1 MSKPRLPIPAD
12 FPILLKEIKSRIQQ
26 AQTRAMLSVNAELVQ
41 LYWDIGRMIA
51 ARQQQEGWGAAV
63 IPRLARE
70 LENEL
75 AEVKGFSE
83 RNIGRMIAFYR
94 EYPTPPDILP
104 QAAAKLPGKLILPP
118 PVAKLREAPNLPPP
132 VAKSLDSA
140 KPQPTDPSPD
150 SPLWSVPWAHHVVL
164 MEKVK
169 DLDQRLWYMQQTLAN
184 GWSRNILLAMIQS
197 EAHARQGQ
205 AITNFERLLPSPQS
219 DLVQQTLKDPYIFD
233 FLTLQE
239 PFHERE
245 LETNLLHQLE
255 RFLLELGQGFAFVG
269 RQYYLKVGDREF
281 YMDLLFYHLK
291 LRCFVVID
299 LKKGEFK
306 PEYAG
311 KMNFYLSVVDDQ
323 LRHEADAPSIG
334 LILCQDRNHIVA
346 EYALRGVDKPIGIS
360 EYELTRALPVN
371 LRSALPTVEEIEAEL
386 ADSASEQPPEL
397 SAPTKRKNAK
407 PSKPTKEPRV
417 IKCLKLILAEKG

>member
-1 MSKPRLPIPAD
+1 MSKTNLSIPAD
-12 FPILLKEIKSRIQQ
+12 FPILLKEIKNRIQQ
-26 AQTRAMLSVNAELVQ
+26 AQTRAILAVNAELVQ
-41 LYWDIGRMIA
+41 LYWDIGRIIA

-70 LENEL
+70 LANEL
-75 AEVKGFSE
+75 PELKGFSE

-94 EYPTPPDILP
+94 EYPNPTDFLPQPAAKSESTKKLP
-104 QAAAKLPGKLILPP
+104 QAAAKLPDAI
-118 PVAKLREAPNLPPP
+118 
-132 VAKSLDSA
+132 
-140 KPQPTDPSPD
+140 
-150 SPLWSVPWAHHVVL
+150 LWSIPWFHQIVL
-164 MEKVK
+164 MEKLK
-169 DLDQRLWYMQQTLAN
+169 DRAIRLWYMQQTLTN
-184 GWSRNILLAMIQS
+184 GWSRNVLLLMIKS

-205 AITNFERLLPSPQS
+205 AITNFERLLPPPQS

-281 YMDLLFYHLK
+281 YIDLLFYHLK

-323 LRHEADAPSIG
+323 LRHAADAPSIG

-346 EYALRGVDKPIGIS
+346 EYTLRGVDKPIGIS
-360 EYELTRALPVN
+360 EYELTRALPPN
-371 LRSALPTVEEIEAEL
+371 LKSALPTVEEIEAEL
-386 ADSASEQPPEL
+386 ADSSDHPSKPPAL
-397 SAPTKRKNAK
+397 PAPKKRKAVK
-407 PSKPTKEPRV
+407 PSKPAKKKQPKKSRRTRG
-417 IKCLKLILAEKG
+417 EK

>member
-1 MSKPRLPIPAD
+1 MSKTNLPVPAD
-12 FPILLKEIKSRIQQ
+12 FPNLLKEIKTRIQQ
-26 AQTRAMLSVNAELVQ
+26 AQTRAILAVNAELVR
-41 LYWDIGRMIA
+41 LYWDIGGLID
-51 ARQQQEGWGAAV
+51 ARQQQEGWGASV

-70 LENEL
+70 LRNEL
-75 AEVKGFSE
+75 PEEKGYSE
-83 RNIGRMIAFYR
+83 RNIKLMVQFAHEYRDAFA
-94 EYPTPPDILP
+94 PLTSIG
-104 QAAAKLPGKLILPP
+104 QP
-118 PVAKLREAPNLPPP
+118 PVAQLPAITEGQQL
-132 VAKSLDSA
+132 VA
-140 KPQPTDPSPD
+140 QI
-150 SPLWSVPWAHHVVL
+150 PWAHNVL
-164 MEKVK
+164 LMQRVK
-169 DLDQRLWYMQQTLAN
+169 NKNDRLWYMQQTLAN
-184 GWSRNILLAMIQS
+184 GWSRNVLLVMIQS
-197 EAHARQGQ
+197 DAHRRQGQ
-205 AITNFERLLPSPQS
+205 AITNFDRSLPSPQS

-281 YMDLLFYHLK
+281 YIDLLFYHLK

-323 LRHEADAPSIG
+323 LRHASDAASIG

-386 ADSASEQPPEL
+386 AESATEQAHPQIARKPKAAKA
-397 SAPTKRKNAK
+397 SKPVAKTKRKK
-407 PSKPTKEPRV
+407 RGE
-417 IKCLKLILAEKG
+417 

>member
-1 MSKPRLPIPAD
+1 MSKTNLPIPAD
-12 FPILLKEIKSRIQQ
+12 FPNLLKEIKNRIQQ
-26 AQTRAMLSVNAELVQ
+26 AQTRAMLAVNAELVQ
-41 LYWDIGRMIA
+41 LYWDIGRIIA

-70 LENEL
+70 LKNEL
-75 AEVKGFSE
+75 PEEKGFSE
-83 RNIGRMIAFYR
+83 RNLDRMIAFYR
-94 EYPTPPDILP
+94 IYSDPAEFS
-104 QAAAKLPGKLILPP
+104 PP
-118 PVAKLREAPNLPPP
+118 PVAKLDRTTVSSQAVAKLKAAEKVQQP
-132 VAKSLDSA
+132 VAQL
-140 KPQPTDPSPD
+140 PD
-150 SPLWSVPWAHHVVL
+150 SLLWSIPWSHNVLL

-169 DLDQRLWYMQQTLAN
+169 DRTTRLWYMQQTLTN

-205 AITNFERLLPSPQS
+205 AITNFERLLPPPQS

-269 RQYYLKVGDREF
+269 RQHYLKVGDREF
-281 YMDLLFYHLK
+281 YIDLLFYHLK

-323 LRHEADAPSIG
+323 LRHAADAPSIG

-346 EYALRGVDKPIGIS
+346 EYTLRGVDKPIGIS
-360 EYELTRALPVN
+360 EYELTRALPPN
-371 LRSALPTVEEIEAEL
+371 LKSALPTVEEIEAEL
-386 ADSASEQPPEL
+386 ADSASAHPSEPAALP
-397 SAPTKRKNAK
+397 APKKRKAVQS
-407 PSKPTKEPRV
+407 SKPAKKKQP
-417 IKCLKLILAEKG
+417 KKGRPQ

>member
-1 MSKPRLPIPAD
+1 MSKKILPVPAD
-12 FPILLKEIKSRIQQ
+12 FPILLKEVKNRIQQ
-26 AQTRAMLSVNAELVQ
+26 AQTRAMLAVNAELVQ
-41 LYWDIGRMIA
+41 LYWDIGRIIA
-51 ARQQQEGWGAAV
+51 GRQRQEGWGAAV

-70 LENEL
+70 LKNEL
-75 AEVKGFSE
+75 PEVKGFSE

-94 EYPTPPDILP
+94 EYTKPDDFLPQPAAKLKSTKELP
-104 QAAAKLPGKLILPP
+104 QAAAKLPD
-118 PVAKLREAPNLPPP
+118 
-132 VAKSLDSA
+132 SL
-140 KPQPTDPSPD
+140 
-150 SPLWSVPWAHHVVL
+150 LWSIPWFHQILL

-169 DLDQRLWYMQQTLAN
+169 DRAARVWYMQQTLAN
-184 GWSRNILLAMIQS
+184 GWSRNILLLMIQS
-197 EAHARQGQ
+197 DVHLRQGKSLS
-205 AITNFERLLPSPQS
+205 NFDRSLPSPQS

-269 RQYYLKVGDREF
+269 RQHFLEVGDREF
-281 YMDLLFYHLK
+281 FLDLLFYHLK
-291 LRCFVVID
+291 LRCFIVID

-311 KMNFYLSVVDDQ
+311 KMNFYLSVADDQ
-323 LRHEADAPSIG
+323 LRHSTDAPSIG

-360 EYELTRALPVN
+360 EYELTRALPFN

-386 ADSASEQPPEL
+386 AESKVTKKQKASRPSPIRRKAVKTAKL
-397 SAPTKRKNAK
+397 AKKSKKR
-407 PSKPTKEPRV
+407 PS
-417 IKCLKLILAEKG
+417 

>member
-1 MSKPRLPIPAD
+1 MSKASLSIPAD
-12 FPILLKEIKSRIQQ
+12 FPILLGEIKNRIQQ
-26 AQTRAMLSVNAELVQ
+26 AQTRAMLSVNAELVH
-41 LYWDIGRMIA
+41 LYWDIGRIIA
-51 ARQQQEGWGAAV
+51 GRQQQEGWGAAV

-70 LENEL
+70 LRNEL
-75 AEVKGFSE
+75 PEEKGFSE
-83 RNIGRMIAFYR
+83 RNIKLMVQFAN
-94 EYPTPPDILP
+94 EYPDAF
-104 QAAAKLPGKLILPP
+104 AAHTSIGQP
-118 PVAKLREAPNLPPP
+118 PVAQLPATTEGQPP
-132 VAKSLDSA
+132 VA
-140 KPQPTDPSPD
+140 QI
-150 SPLWSVPWAHHVVL
+150 PWAHNVL
-164 MEKVK
+164 LMQRVK
-169 DLDQRLWYMQQTLAN
+169 IRNDRHWYMQQTLAN
-184 GWSRNILLAMIQS
+184 GWSRNVLLAMIQS
-197 EAHARQGQ
+197 GAHARQGQ

-245 LETNLLHQLE
+245 LETTLLHQLE

-269 RQYYLKVGDREF
+269 RQHYLKVGDREF
-281 YMDLLFYHLK
+281 YIDLLFYHLK

-346 EYALRGVDKPIGIS
+346 EYALRGVEKPIGIS
-360 EYELTRALPVN
+360 EYELTRALPPS
-371 LRSALPTVEEIEAEL
+371 LKSALPTVEEIEAEL
-386 ADSASEQPPEL
+386 ADAADSTEPSALP
-397 SAPTKRKNAK
+397 APTKRKSARSKEATRKATK
-407 PSKPTKEPRV
+407 PSTKKSRR
-417 IKCLKLILAEKG
+417 KSQGKK

>member
-1 MSKPRLPIPAD
+1 MSKANHPMTDD
-12 FPILLKEIKSRIQQ
+12 FPMLLGEIKNRTQQ
-26 AQTRAMLSVNAELVQ
+26 AQTRAMLSVNAELVH
-41 LYWDIGRMIA
+41 LYWNIGRIIA
-51 ARQQQEGWGAAV
+51 GRQQTEGWGAAV

-70 LENEL
+70 LKNEL
-75 AEVKGFSE
+75 PEVKGFSE

-94 EYPTPPDILP
+94 EYPTPSDFLP
-104 QAAAKLPGKLILPP
+104 QPAAKWGATGKLPQP
-118 PVAKLREAPNLPPP
+118 AANLP
-132 VAKSLDSA
+132 DSI
-140 KPQPTDPSPD
+140 
-150 SPLWSVPWAHHVVL
+150 LWSIPWFHQIVL

-169 DLDQRLWYMQQTLAN
+169 DRTVRHWYMRQTLAN
-184 GWSRNILLAMIQS
+184 GWSRNVLLAMVQS
-197 EAHARQGQ
+197 AAHARQGQ
-205 AITNFERLLPSPQS
+205 AITNFERLLPSPRS

-255 RFLLELGQGFAFVG
+255 RFLMELGQGFAFVG
-269 RQYYLKVGDREF
+269 RQYYLKVDDREF
-281 YMDLLFYHLK
+281 YIDLLFYHLK

-323 LRHEADAPSIG
+323 LRHDADAPSIG

-346 EYALRGVDKPIGIS
+346 EYALRGVAKPIGIS
-360 EYELTRALPVN
+360 EYELTRALPPS
-371 LRSALPTVEEIEAEL
+371 LESALPTVEEIEAEL
-386 ADSASEQPPEL
+386 TVPETLNLTDKVEDLIAKKTTPSRPPKPI
-397 SAPTKRKNAK
+397 AKK
-407 PSKPTKEPRV
+407 PSR
-417 IKCLKLILAEKG
+417 KGRAK

>member
-26 AQTRAMLSVNAELVQ
+26 AQMRAMLSVNAELVP
-41 LYWDIGRMIA
+41 LYWDIGQMLD
-51 ARQQQEGWGAAV
+51 ARQSQQGWGAAV
-63 IPRLARE
+63 IPRLSHE
-70 LENEL
+70 LQNEL
-75 AEVKGFSE
+75 PEIKGFSE
-83 RNIGRMIAFYR
+83 RNIDRMVAFYR
-94 EYPTPPDILP
+94 AYPHPADFSP
-104 QAAAKLPGKLILPP
+104 QL
-118 PVAKLREAPNLPPP
+118 VAKLATPPKVP
-132 VAKSLDSA
+132 QAVAKSEQGADSL
-140 KPQPTDPSPD
+140 
-150 SPLWSVPWAHHVVL
+150 LWSIPWGHHAL
-164 MEKVK
+164 LLEKVK

-219 DLVQQTLKDPYIFD
+219 ELVQQTLKDPYIFD

-323 LRHEADAPSIG
+323 LRHDADAPSIG

-386 ADSASEQPPEL
+386 ADSASDQPPEL
-397 SAPTKRKNAK
+397 PALTKRKKVKPPKPPAK
-407 PSKPTKEPRV
+407 KSQRKNGE
-417 IKCLKLILAEKG
+417 